1 MTILKGKH
9 AKIDLMKMDVTKI
22 LPTCKQ
28 PSPHHPEGEG
38 HPHLDHCLRESS
50 NLSLLVYPDL

>member
-9 AKIDLMKMDVTKI
+9 AKIDLMKMDVIKI

-28 PSPHHPEGEG
+28 PYYPESAGTSSP
-38 HPHLDHCLRESS
+38 
-50 NLSLLVYPDL
+50 

>member
-9 AKIDLMKMDVTKI
+9 AKIDLMKMDVIKI

-28 PSPHHPEGEG
+28 PSPHHPESAGT
-38 HPHLDHCLRESS
+38 SS
-50 NLSLLVYPDL
+50 P